1 MRKLFKVF
9 VALTAGLAIAS
20 CAKEYDDTELKGKV
34 DALDKKVSTLEQ
46 KVNALSEQVTGIAA
60 TIEEWKKGGFVESIQ
75 KIEGG
80 YTINFVG
87 GKTVTLYDGKDGKDG
102 TNGTD
107 GTDGTNGTNGT
118 NGTDGV
124 DGKTPQIISY
134 NDELVWAIDG
144 EPILVGGKPVP
155 ANVVPTFQIKEDGHL
170 WMTLSGAET
179 DLGKVVGEDGAGA
192 AGDSI
197 LKSIEEK
204 DGEVV
209 FTLNGDPEVVYTIPM
224 AKAFKLVIANK
235 EYEAAAGAT
244 LKIDFTVTNGTAE
257 MVDCFAGGL
266 YSAKIVGS
274 QVVVDVPDP
283 FQAGQVLVWAQNDK
297 GLFSMV
303 KLSFI
308 TAAELVVV
316 TPAEEIAAIPAA
328 AGDFVISLTSN
339 VDVEVS
345 EPAVDW
351 VKAVITKADYTLT
364 LTLTE
369 NETGEPRETDI
380 EVVRKDNGN
389 LVQKIH
395 IVQLGVDLIPKVTI
409 DFTAQG
415 YANAQDLTNLTVDDI
430 TVTFDKATGANPP
443 KYYTS
448 PAGARTYA
456 GNITTIASAKY
467 YIKSIK
473 ITYDKSKA
481 FAATPD
487 SGALST
493 VDSSTE
499 LWTAAAEEGVASVAF
514 TTDTGG
520 QARYQKM
527 IIYLGD
533 EIPATP
539 KELTIERVWGKYPN
553 TGWPTDYMTANF
565 DRTSTTDGEWVY
577 VAKANSSEYGIV
589 AISVSDPSVKKNVNV
604 EGVDGGL
611 FKTSCVRTI
620 YDPDSKKYI
629 LLASSLTTEAG
640 HLLKIYAWK
649 DGIDAAP
656 TALLSWEVGGYRRFG
671 DFFTVTGTWKDGE
684 LWFRNNTDNTDHRC
698 DLCARFTV
706 KNGALTAQWPDAFS
720 LGYNGSKGMGSLY
733 FYEKGKADVLLV
745 TPDIG
750 MFFDINNGP
759 GGKEWSNGSD
769 YSVYAKRFGFTPFEF
784 NDKKYIAYLHMYNAA
799 RGWLTIL
806 NDTQGTSEGFMQTIV
821 DNSIYFQSA
830 VQIEKDEPST
840 EVVSGATYSG
850 NTMANCSV
858 AVMEDHVI
866 IVGHQ
871 QNTGLSVYKMYMK

>member
-339 VDVEVS
+339 VGVEVS

-456 GNITTIASAKY
+456 GNITTITSAKY

-745 TPDIG
+745 SRYR
-750 MFFDINNGP
+750 N
-759 GGKEWSNGSD
+759 
-769 YSVYAKRFGFTPFEF
+769 VLR
-784 NDKKYIAYLHMYNAA
+784 
-799 RGWLTIL
+799 
-806 NDTQGTSEGFMQTIV
+806 
-821 DNSIYFQSA
+821 
-830 VQIEKDEPST
+830 
-840 EVVSGATYSG
+840 
-850 NTMANCSV
+850 
-858 AVMEDHVI
+858 
-866 IVGHQ
+866 HQ
-871 QNTGLSVYKMYMK
+871 

>member
-274 QVVVDVPDP
+274 QVVVNVPDP

-303 KLSFI
+303 NLSFI

-456 GNITTIASAKY
+456 GNITTITSAKY